1 MKRIQ
6 GRPKRLSCFSPDS
19 PFDRTFMEC
28 KTLAQLADWHD
39 RGTASGRRM
48 SSEEFDFLVEHVSGL
63 RATEKMARSE
73 FAAMRKAERFV
84 KFFYGQDH
92 LDFGEIRARQITIEG
107 ARFDEVPRHSVWTLG
122 SALWC
127 LRVPMESTATA
138 SSRALKLMEQ
148 GGKLIRSNFRRAEH
162 AEPLIS
168 AFAQGV
174 VLGFYRLAKIDI
186 STAFDGAIFWR
197 PCELSSIYQVGID
210 RGQRIRAQDGRNG
223 SRFRAMV

>member
-6 GRPKRLSCFSPDS
+6 GRLKRLSCFPPDS

-28 KTLAQLADWHD
+28 KTLAQLADWYD
-39 RGTASGRRM
+39 RRTASGRRM

-73 FAAMRKAERFV
+73 FAAVRKADRFA

-92 LDFGEIRARQITIEG
+92 LDFGEIHARQVAIEG
-107 ARFDEVPRHSVWTLG
+107 ARFGEVPRHSVWALG

-127 LRVPMESTATA
+127 LQVSMEGTATA

-148 GGKLIRSNFRRAEH
+148 GGKLIRSSLRSAEH

-186 STAFDGAIFWR
+186 STAFDGPSFWQA
-197 PCELSSIYQVGID
+197 CELSSIYQVGFD

-223 SRFRAMV
+223 SRCRAMA